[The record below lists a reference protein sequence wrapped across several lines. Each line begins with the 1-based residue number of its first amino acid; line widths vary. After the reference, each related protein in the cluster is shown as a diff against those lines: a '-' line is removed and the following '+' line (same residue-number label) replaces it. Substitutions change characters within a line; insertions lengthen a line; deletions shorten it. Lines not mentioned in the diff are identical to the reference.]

1 MKKSELKAHFA
12 PERKGDMLNQQ
23 TQQME
28 KPGKVKFI
36 VNESFSGTK
45 SRTDLFS
52 EMVLTRFTA
61 ATFTLGQ
68 SGDIIK
74 SPTVK
79 S

>member
-1 MKKSELKAHFA
+1 MDKNMNRRKKPVKI
-12 PERKGDMLNQQ
+12 
-23 TQQME
+23 
-28 KPGKVKFI
+28 KFI

-52 EMVLTRFTA
+52 EMVLTRFTSA
-61 ATFTLGQ
+61 NFTSGQ